1 MRNPMN
7 PSGYLCEGWREAILQ
22 SLANAKGFRIRAV
35 DEYERK
41 LDVTPSQYRE
51 MLIKKPPEGGFQS
64 QDQTARADQ
73 NWWRMPKAKPLE
85 PWPSTPAK
93 LSVVVPAV

>member
-7 PSGYLCEGWREAILQ
+7 PSGYLREGWREAILQ